1 MRLWRRRQKQPLR
14 YYLYISDTK
23 LDMLFGQIGQGILK
37 RISAEIKVDLKL
49 ASVTLKEKDQPMAA
63 RTAKLQIVEQYIT
76 QYHSVGTITEP
87 GQEYFRGHMNM
98 QWGWLRGYRW
108 DEDNPP
114 IAIFRGREESDFVAL
129 AGSRRHVLGEQAGET
144 SRNAEAFSALPN
156 ILAVVGEHI
165 SGSPEIGQMI
175 RDLRE
180 HPEPSEESAAIG
192 DPPIDALDCIAGTGM
207 PVPPE
212 PLEFLAVYLTEG
224 SMTQRGFEGVHG
236 VLGTPIYV
244 ARWRRP

>member
-1 MRLWRRRQKQPLR
+1 MRPWRRRQKQPLR
-14 YYLYISDTK
+14 YYLYISDAK
-23 LDMLFGQIGQGILK
+23 LDMLFSQIGESILK

-49 ASVTLKEKDQPMAA
+49 AGVTLREREQPIAS
-63 RTAKLQIVEQYIT
+63 RTAKLRVVEQYIT
-76 QYHSVGTITEP
+76 EYHPVGTIRDP
-87 GQEYFRGHMNM
+87 GPEYFRGHMNM

-108 DEDNPP
+108 DEQNPP
-114 IAIFRGREESDFVAL
+114 IVIFRGREESDFVAL
-129 AGSRRHVLGEQAGET
+129 AGSRRHVLGEQPGDT

-165 SGSPEIGQMI
+165 SGSPEIGQTV

-180 HPEPSEESAAIG
+180 HPQPSEESAALAG
-192 DPPIDALDCIAGTGM
+192 PPLDALNSFAVTNM

-212 PLEFLAVYLTEG
+212 PLEFLAIRLTEG
-224 SMTQRGFEGVHG
+224 SMTETGFEGVHG
-236 VLGTPIYV
+236 VLGTPLYV